1 MQVGLGPAKGKD
13 FCTSIGPWL
22 VTADELED
30 APTPTGSSTW
40 TARSRST
47 ASVVGRD
54 RLSHM
59 GWTFATMIAYAS
71 RDSLVVPG
79 DLLASGT
86 TGGGGCLAE
95 LWGRT
100 GRQEPPP
107 LEPGDVVSITVDRL
121 GTLTNMVVEGRPV
134 PGRSPRSDPPCWG
147 RESRQLMFEY
157 FPGNYI
163 WNLGVVATLNSG
175 GTIDEVD
182 RACRPIR
189 ELAAQGSDVGTR
201 SSWPRG
207 ARSPTRS
214 RSRPPRR
221 RRTGHLRTAGQKYL
235 RAAAY
240 LCQAERMLSNSSP
253 DRVPTYQHCLE
264 LMEKSF
270 ELIDPATTR
279 VQVPFEG
286 TTLPAYF
293 TNASTDG
300 APVPTMIM
308 WNGLDSTK
316 EHMYT
321 SGWPSEMAARGI
333 SVLQVDC
340 PGSGEALRLQGLT
353 SRVETEDWAKAC
365 VDYLQTRSDVRQ
377 DRIGLVG
384 WSLGGYYVPRA
395 AAFEKRLALAV
406 AWGANHNWGE
416 VQKKRLERE
425 GENPVPHYWE
435 HVLWVWGETDLDTF
449 IRKAERVNLNGVV
462 DKITCPFLITH
473 GSNDRQINVAV
484 RAPVVRAGGQRPEE
498 GPAHLHPRRGGDRA
512 LRAGPP
518 AARRR
523 LHRRLDRGHLR
534 RA

>member
-1 MQVGLGPAKGKD
+1 
-13 FCTSIGPWL
+13 
-22 VTADELED
+22 
-30 APTPTGSSTW
+30 
-40 TARSRST
+40 
-47 ASVVGRD
+47 
-54 RLSHM
+54 
-59 GWTFATMIAYAS
+59 
-71 RDSLVVPG
+71 
-79 DLLASGT
+79 
-86 TGGGGCLAE
+86 
-95 LWGRT
+95 
-100 GRQEPPP
+100 
-107 LEPGDVVSITVDRL
+107 
-121 GTLTNMVVEGRPV
+121 
-134 PGRSPRSDPPCWG
+134 
-147 RESRQLMFEY
+147 MFEY

-189 ELAAQGSDVGTR
+189 ELARQGSDVGTQEFMA
-201 SSWPRG
+201 SW
-207 ARSPTRS
+207 
-214 RSRPPRR
+214 RR
-221 RRTGHLRTAGQKYL
+221 VADQIEQQAVEAEKAGHRRTAGQKYF

-240 LCQAERMLSNSSP
+240 LCQAERMLSNASP
-253 DRVPTYQHCLE
+253 DRVPTYRHLLE

-270 ELIDPATTR
+270 ELVDPATTR
-279 VQVPFEG
+279 VRIPFEG

-300 APVPTMIM
+300 SPVPVMIM

-321 SGWPSEMAARGI
+321 SGWPAEMAARGI

-353 SRVETEDWAKAC
+353 SRVESEDWAAAC
-365 VDYLQTRSDVRQ
+365 VDYLLGRSDVRH

-435 HVLWVWGETDLDTF
+435 HVLWVWGFEDIPAF
-449 IRKAERVNLNGVV
+449 IAAAERINLNGVV
-462 DKITCPFLITH
+462 EQITCPLLITH
-473 GSNDRQINVAV
+473 GTNDRQINVAYAHQSFEQAV
-484 RAPVVRAGGQRPEE
+484 NAPKK
-498 GPAHLHPRRGGDRA
+498 A
-512 LRAGPP
+512 LRLFTPDEGGTEHCGLDHLPHV
-518 AARRR
+518 AAYTADWIEDT
-523 LHRRLDRGHLR
+523 LSELD
-534 RA
+534 AA